1 MFVQRCIID
10 TRWLEDFLSVA
21 DCGNFT
27 RAAQLR
33 HLTQPALS
41 RRIRALESWLGV
53 DLVDRSTYP
62 TRLTRAGEQFRDQAI
77 TMLEQL
83 NDARSHV
90 RNQLQTQEGI
100 TVALPHTLSLSFF
113 PKWFSRIRELQP
125 GVSARL
131 VAGNVHDAVLHFVE
145 NNSDLLMCYH
155 HSLQPVALDKE
166 RYSGLRLGVEWI
178 RPYSRCDKQ
187 RTPLFALPGTMESPL
202 PFLGYAPGAYLRR
215 MVDMLVEHA
224 PERCFL
230 EQTFETDM
238 SEALKNM
245 ALEGHGIA
253 FLPESSVQREVRHG
267 QLTVAGNEAWQA
279 SMEIHLYRET
289 RRQQPTVDALW
300 QQLEK
305 HYPAV

>member
-1 MFVQRCIID
+1 M
-10 TRWLEDFLSVA
+10 A

-62 TRLTRAGEQFRDQAI
+62 TRLTRAGEQFRSQAAS
-77 TMLEQL
+77 MLEQL
-83 NDARSHV
+83 TEARSQARHHFEQDV
-90 RNQLQTQEGI
+90 GL

-113 PKWFSRIRELQP
+113 PKWFTRIRELFP
-125 GVSARL
+125 TVSARL
-131 VAGNVHDAVLHFVE
+131 FAANVHDAVMHFVE

-155 HSLQPVALDKE
+155 HPLQPVALDPE
-166 RYSGLRLGVEWI
+166 RYSGLKLGVEWI

-187 RTPLFALPGTMESPL
+187 RQPVFELPGQKGEVI

-215 MVDMLVEHA
+215 MVDMLIDQTPEHSN
-224 PERCFL
+224 L
-230 EQTFETDM
+230 QQVFETDM
-238 SEALKNM
+238 SEGLKNM
-245 ALEGHGIA
+245 ALEGHGMA
-253 FLPESSVQREVRHG
+253 FLPESSVTREVRNG
-267 QLTVAGNEAWQA
+267 QLAVAGGEEWQV

-289 RRQQPTVDALW
+289 RRHQEAVDALW
-300 QQLEK
+300 DKLAEK
-305 HYPAV
+305 YPSV